1 MIYVQLS
8 ISSVRVTARHVEF
21 TFFRRVGRGGSRVQT
36 QTCPRA
42 CTQAHAPAKATTFFF
57 FLLRG
62 RARGPRQPGTSGVT
76 FCPLLLG
83 AQCRSSAAWAD
94 IRHQAGCR
102 AGREHSLTFVEVVL
116 ARKKKLFSFSPVLAF
131 PTGQVIAGVDLVAR
145 GTGPAQTTVLRS
157 GQRF

>member
-1 MIYVQLS
+1 MW
-8 ISSVRVTARHVEF
+8 SSRFFGGWGEVARVCRHKH
-21 TFFRRVGRGGSRVQT
+21 
-36 QTCPRA
+36 
-42 CTQAHAPAKATTFFF
+42 AHARAHRHTRQPKPQLFFF

-145 GTGPAQTTVLRS
+145 GTGPAQTTVLQS

>member
-21 TFFRRVGRGGSRVQT
+21 TFFWRAGRGGSSVQT

-42 CTQAHAPAKATTFFF
+42 CTQAHAPAKAATFFF
-57 FLLRG
+57 PLLGG

-83 AQCRSSAAWAD
+83 ARCRSSAAWAD

-116 ARKKKLFSFSPVLAF
+116 ARKKSFFLSLLSWPF
-131 PTGQVIAGVDLVAR
+131 HTGQAIAGGDLVAR
-145 GTGPAQTTVLRS
+145 GAGPAQITAL
-157 GQRF
+157 